1 MPLGTL
7 DRNPP
12 PLFREGP
19 SALTKLAFCA
29 ALAVFL
35 MVADARFNVTAP
47 ARAGLA
53 LALHPLQRILLVPVD
68 AWEQAGDYS
77 RGMERATE
85 AENQARRQLAEQ
97 AVILSRANQLQ
108 AENQRL
114 RSLLDLREALPVK
127 GLAAEVLYEA
137 PDPFSRRIV
146 IDRGGHRGVRL
157 GAPVVNDAG
166 VLGQVTRVYPLSAEV
181 TLLTDREATIPVL
194 NARTQQ
200 RGVAYGGERGVME
213 LRFIAANAD
222 IKPGDDLVTSGLD
235 GVYPPGLPVAKVGE
249 VERRGDTSFARVGL
263 APVAQPDSA
272 RHVLVLEPL
281 VGQEAARVEAEA
293 EAASAA
299 AAAAEAGKGK
309 GRAGRGTRAAAG
321 SEAASGAAPAASV
334 GTTHGAVSGASTGA
348 SAGAAPKGA
357 SR

>member
-334 GTTHGAVSGASTGA
+334 GTTHGAVSGASAGA